1 MKIQVCFEKSD
12 DMKKGLVVCTMC
24 LSTIAFSQEEQH
36 LQGSSIEAK
45 EQINEIIKISNRI
58 ESVQVDVRVFPNPS
72 SGDFTIVGPEG
83 SQVTVYSDLGTYV
96 GTWNVGVEGIVFL
109 DQMPSGVFICTVLFA
124 GERHVRRV
132 VVM

>member
-1 MKIQVCFEKSD
+1 
-12 DMKKGLVVCTMC
+12 MKKGLMACALC
-24 LSTIAFSQEEQH
+24 LSTIAFAQEEQH
-36 LQGSSIEAK
+36 LQGSSTEAK
-45 EQINEIIKISNRI
+45 EQTNEIFKMTNRI
-58 ESVQVDVRVFPNPS
+58 ESAAVVVRVFPNPS

-96 GTWNVGVEGIVFL
+96 GTWSIGAEGSVFL
-109 DQMPSGVFICTVLFA
+109 DQMPSGVFICTVLIA

>member
-1 MKIQVCFEKSD
+1 MKNRVCFEKSE
-12 DMKKGLVVCTMC
+12 DMKKGLVVGAMC
-24 LSTIAFSQEEQH
+24 LCTIVFSQEVQH

-45 EQINEIIKISNRI
+45 EQTNEIIKMSNRI
-58 ESVQVDVRVFPNPS
+58 ESVDVRIFPNPS
-72 SGDFTIVGPEG
+72 SGDFTIAGPEG

-96 GTWNVGVEGIVFL
+96 GTWNIGAEGSVFL

-124 GERHVRRV
+124 DERHVRRV